1 MIKGPMMKGPMM
13 KGLQAAL
20 AATLFGILAPAAAQD
35 AVKIGL
41 IVDRIGFAKAW
52 SEPITQGAVYAA
64 RELNAKGGVLGR
76 KIELLI
82 EDDQSKP
89 DLSATAARKLEEA
102 GAAFILSLTHTVA
115 ALQAQTVTVETK
127 TPHLAPSLTVDTL
140 TTQIQNPNFW
150 QTGPLASTQIA
161 TLLSYARQKNY
172 KRVALISDNSAI
184 SQATAKAFK
193 AEFDKN
199 KIELAVDE
207 VLPSGVQ
214 SAEAQMQKVRAAKPD
229 AIFLAT
235 LLTPENLLVLRS
247 YRQHGMKT
255 PLVGNYN
262 LAVPVYMT
270 VAKGLLD
277 GLVFVDVWDPA
288 KPEVKQFVTGYAKE
302 MGSEPH
308 NLMGYGYDGVMMAAD
323 AIRRAGSTDKEKVR
337 QAMQA
342 TRGYKGVLGSVNSSY
357 GFADGRRIGFDPEG
371 MVVRVYEGDR
381 QGRVLHVGT
390 R

>member
-1 MIKGPMMKGPMM
+1 MIKTFGAAFRAS
-13 KGLQAAL
+13 LAAAL
-20 AATLFGILAPAAAQD
+20 FGFAAPAAAQD
-35 AVKIGL
+35 PVRLGL

-76 KIELLI
+76 KVELLI

-161 TLLSYARQKNY
+161 TLLSYARQKSY
-172 KRVALISDNSAI
+172 QRLALISDNSAI

-193 AEFDKN
+193 AEFDKHR
-199 KIELAVDE
+199 IELVADE
-207 VLPSGVQ
+207 VLPSGAQ

-247 YRQHGMKT
+247 YRQHAMKT

-277 GLVFVDVWDPA
+277 GIVFVDVWDPA
-288 KPEVKQFVTGYAKE
+288 KPQVKQFIASYAKE

-342 TRGYKGVLGSVNSSY
+342 TRNWTGVLGSVDSSY
-357 GFADGRRIGFDPEG
+357 GFAEGRRIGFDPQG
-371 MVVRVYEGDR
+371 MVVRRYEGDR
-381 QGRVLHVGT
+381 QGRVLHVGAK
-390 R
+390 

>member
-1 MIKGPMMKGPMM
+1 MSRPIRAACAAGF
-13 KGLQAAL
+13 LAL
-20 AATLFGILAPAAAQD
+20 AAPAIAQD
-35 AVKIGL
+35 TVKIGL

-64 RELNAKGGVLGR
+64 KELNAKGGILGR
-76 KIELLI
+76 KVELLT

-89 DLSATAARKLEEA
+89 DLSATAARKLAEG
-102 GAAFILSLTHTVA
+102 GADFILSLTHTVA

-140 TTQIQNPNFW
+140 TTQVNNPNFW

-161 TLLSYARQKNY
+161 TLLSYARHKNY
-172 KRVALISDNSAI
+172 KRVALLSDNSAI

-193 AEFDKN
+193 AELDKN
-199 KIELAVDE
+199 AIEVVSE
-207 VLPSGVQ
+207 EMLPAGST
-214 SAEAQMQKVRAAKPD
+214 SADAQMQKVRAAKPD

-235 LLTPENLLVLRS
+235 LLTSENLLILKS
-247 YRQHGMKT
+247 YRLHGMKT

-270 VAKGLLD
+270 VGKGLLD
-277 GLVFVDVWDPA
+277 GVTFVDAWDPA
-288 KPEVKQFVTGYAKE
+288 KPQVKQFIAGYTKE
-302 MGSEPH
+302 MGYEPH
-308 NLMGYGYDGVMMAAD
+308 NMMGYGYDGVMLAAD
-323 AIRRAGSTDKEKVR
+323 AIKRAGGTDKEKVR

-342 TRGYKGVLGSVNSSY
+342 TRGYKGVLGAVDSSY
-357 GFADGRRIGFDPEG
+357 GFAEGKRIGFDPEG
-371 MVVRVYEGDR
+371 MVVRMYEGDK

-390 R
+390 K

>member
-1 MIKGPMMKGPMM
+1 MIKALGV
-13 KGLQAAL
+13 AL
-20 AATLFGILAPAAAQD
+20 AAALFGIAAPAAAQEPI
-35 AVKIGL
+35 KIGL

-76 KIELLI
+76 KVDLLI

-115 ALQAQTVTVETK
+115 ALQAQTVTIETK

-140 TTQIQNPNFW
+140 TTQVQNPNFW

-161 TLLSYARQKNY
+161 TLLSYARHSNY
-172 KRVALISDNSAI
+172 KRVALVSDNSAI

-199 KIELAVDE
+199 RIELVADE
-207 VLPSGVQ
+207 VLPSGAQ

-235 LLTPENLLVLRS
+235 LLTPENLLVLRA
-247 YRQHGMKT
+247 YRQHAMKT
-255 PLVGNYN
+255 PLIGNYN
-262 LAVPVYMT
+262 LAVPVYMS

-277 GLVFVDVWDPA
+277 GIVFVDAWDPA
-288 KPEVKQFVTGYAKE
+288 KPQVKQFVAGYAKE
-302 MGSEPH
+302 MGVEPH
-308 NLMGYGYDGVMMAAD
+308 NMMGYGYDGVMLAAD

-342 TRGYKGVLGSVNSSY
+342 TRGYKGVLGSVDSSY
-357 GFADGRRIGFDPEG
+357 GFAEGRRIGFDPEG
-371 MVVRVYEGDR
+371 MVVRMYEGDR

-390 R
+390 K

>member
-1 MIKGPMMKGPMM
+1 MKTILG
-13 KGLQAAL
+13 AL
-20 AATLFGILAPAAAQD
+20 ALVALAGNVAAQD
-35 AVKIGL
+35 TVKIGL

-52 SEPITQGAVYAA
+52 SEPITQGAIYAA
-64 RELNAKGGVLGR
+64 KELNAKGGVLG
-76 KIELLI
+76 KKVELLI

-89 DLSATAARKLEEA
+89 DLSATAARKLSEA
-102 GAAFILSLTHTVA
+102 GADFILSLTHTVA

-140 TTQIQNPNFW
+140 TTQINNPNFW

-161 TLLSYARQKNY
+161 TLLSYARHKNY
-172 KRVALISDNSAI
+172 KRVALVSDNSAI

-193 AEFDKN
+193 DEFSKTG
-199 KIELAVDE
+199 IELASEEIV
-207 VLPSGVQ
+207 PSGSV
-214 SAEAQMQKVRAAKPD
+214 SADAQMQKVRAAKPD

-235 LLTPENLLVLRS
+235 LLTPENLLVLKA
-247 YRQHGMKT
+247 YRQSGMKT

-277 GLVFVDVWDPA
+277 GITFVDAWDPA
-288 KPEVKQFVTGYAKE
+288 KPQVKQFVAGFTKE
-302 MGSEPH
+302 MGYEPH
-308 NLMGYGYDGVMMAAD
+308 NMMGYGYDGVMLAAD

-337 QAMQA
+337 EAMQA
-342 TRGYKGVLGSVNSSY
+342 TKGYKGVLGSVDATY
-357 GFADGRRIGFDPEG
+357 GFADGKRIGFDPQG
-371 MVVRVYEGDR
+371 MVVRMYEGDK

-390 R
+390 K

>member
-1 MIKGPMMKGPMM
+1 MRMTFGA
-13 KGLQAAL
+13 LWAAAL
-20 AATLFGILAPAAAQD
+20 VALGAAPALAQEP
-35 AVKIGL
+35 VKIGL

-52 SEPITQGAVYAA
+52 SEPITQGAIYAA
-64 RELNAKGGVLGR
+64 KELNAKGGVLGR
-76 KIELLI
+76 KVELLV

-89 DLSATAARKLEEA
+89 DLSATAARKLSEA
-102 GAAFILSLTHTVA
+102 GADFILSLTHTVA

-140 TTQIQNPNFW
+140 TTQINNPNFW

-161 TLLSYARQKNY
+161 TLLSYARHKNY
-172 KRVALISDNSAI
+172 KRVALLSDNSAI

-193 AEFDKN
+193 AEFDRHGLQVVS
-199 KIELAVDE
+199 EE
-207 VLPSGVQ
+207 MLPAGSV
-214 SAEAQMQKVRAAKPD
+214 SADAQMQKVRAAKPD

-235 LLTPENLLVLRS
+235 LLTPENLLVLKA
-247 YRQHGMKT
+247 YRQSGMKT

-277 GLVFVDVWDPA
+277 GITFVDAWDPA
-288 KPEVKQFVTGYAKE
+288 KPQVKQFVAGFTKE
-302 MGSEPH
+302 MGYEPH
-308 NLMGYGYDGVMMAAD
+308 NMMGYGYDGVMLAAD

-342 TRGYKGVLGSVNSSY
+342 TKGYKGVLGSVDATYAFS
-357 GFADGRRIGFDPEG
+357 DGKRIGFDPEG
-371 MVVRVYEGDR
+371 MVVRMYEGDK

-390 R
+390 K

>member
-1 MIKGPMMKGPMM
+1 MIR
-13 KGLQAAL
+13 LL
-20 AATLFGILAPAAAQD
+20 AAIFFSFSVAPGFAQD
-35 AVKIGL
+35 SIKIGL

-64 RELNAKGGVLGR
+64 RELNSKGGLLG
-76 KIELLI
+76 KKVELLI

-89 DLSATAARKLEEA
+89 ELSATAARKLSEN

-140 TTQIQNPNFW
+140 TTQIDNPNFW

-161 TLLSYARQKNY
+161 TLLSYARERKF

-184 SQATAKAFK
+184 SQATGKAFK
-193 AEFDKN
+193 AEFEKN
-199 KIELAVDE
+199 GIQLVADE
-207 VLPSGVQ
+207 TLPAGAQ
-214 SAEAQMQKVRAAKPD
+214 SADAQMQKVRSANPD

-235 LLTPENLLVLRS
+235 LLTPENLLVLRY
-247 YRQHGMKT
+247 YRSLGMKT
-255 PLVGNYN
+255 PLIGNYN
-262 LAVPVYMT
+262 LAVPVYMS

-288 KPEVKQFVTGYAKE
+288 KPQVKEFIAGYTRE

-308 NLMGYGYDGVMMAAD
+308 NMMGYGYDGVMMAAD
-323 AIRRAGSTDKEKVR
+323 AIRRAGGTDKERVR
-337 QAMQA
+337 QAMQG
-342 TRGYKGVLGSVNSSY
+342 TRGFKGVLGSTDSSY
-357 GFADGRRIGFDPEG
+357 GFADGRRIGFDPQG
-371 MVVRVYEGDR
+371 MVVRMYEGDR

>member
-1 MIKGPMMKGPMM
+1 MIKAFGW
-13 KGLQAAL
+13 AL
-20 AATLFGILAPAAAQD
+20 ATALLGIAAPAAAQD
-35 AVKIGL
+35 PIKIGL

-76 KIELLI
+76 KVELVI

-140 TTQIQNPNFW
+140 TTQVQNPNFW

-161 TLLSYARQKNY
+161 TLLSYARHSNY
-172 KRVALISDNSAI
+172 KRVALVSDNSAI

-199 KIELAVDE
+199 RIELVADE
-207 VLPSGVQ
+207 VLPSGAQ
-214 SAEAQMQKVRAAKPD
+214 SAEAQMQKVRAARPD

-235 LLTPENLLVLRS
+235 LLTPENLLVMRA
-247 YRQHGMKT
+247 YRQHAMKT
-255 PLVGNYN
+255 PLIGNYN
-262 LAVPVYMT
+262 LAVPVYMS

-277 GLVFVDVWDPA
+277 GIVFVDAWDPA
-288 KPEVKQFVTGYAKE
+288 KPQVKQFIAGYAKE
-302 MGSEPH
+302 MGTEPH
-308 NLMGYGYDGVMMAAD
+308 NMMGYGYDGVMLAAD

-342 TRGYKGVLGSVNSSY
+342 TRGYKGVLGSVDSSY
-357 GFADGRRIGFDPEG
+357 GFAEGKRIGFDPEG
-371 MVVRVYEGDR
+371 MVVRMYEGDR

>member
-1 MIKGPMMKGPMM
+1 MIR
-13 KGLQAAL
+13 LLLAAAL
-20 AATLFGILAPAAAQD
+20 LAAAPAFAQD
-35 AVKIGL
+35 SVRIGL
-41 IVDRIGFAKAW
+41 IVDRVGFAKAW
-52 SEPITQGAVYAA
+52 SEPITQGALYAA

-76 KIELLI
+76 KVELVI

-89 DLSATAARKLEEA
+89 EMSALAARKLEGA
-102 GAAFILSLTHTVA
+102 GVAFILSLTHTVA

-140 TTQIQNPNFW
+140 TTQINNPNFW

-161 TLLSYARQKNY
+161 TLLSYARHRNY
-172 KRVALISDNSAI
+172 KRVALVSDNSAI
-184 SQATAKAFK
+184 SQATGKAFK
-193 AEFDKN
+193 AEFEKN
-199 KIELAVDE
+199 GLQLVADE
-207 VLPSGVQ
+207 ILPSGAQ
-214 SAEAQMQKVRAAKPD
+214 SADAQMQKVRAANPD

-235 LLTPENLLVLRS
+235 LLTPENLLVLRY
-247 YRQHGMKT
+247 YRSLGMKT
-255 PLVGNYN
+255 PLIGNYN

-288 KPEVKQFVTGYAKE
+288 KPQVKQFIAGYAKE

-323 AIRRAGSTDKEKVR
+323 AIRRAGGTDKEKVR

-342 TRGYKGVLGSVNSSY
+342 TRSYKGVLGSMESSY
-357 GFADGRRIGFDPEG
+357 GFDDGKRIGFDPQG
-371 MVVRVYEGDR
+371 MVVRMYEGDR

>member
-1 MIKGPMMKGPMM
+1 MRN
-13 KGLQAAL
+13 AL
-20 AATLFGILAPAAAQD
+20 LALLFAVALPAAAQD
-35 AVKIGL
+35 AIKIGL

-52 SEPITQGAVYAA
+52 SEPITQGAIYAA

-76 KIELLI
+76 KVELVI

-89 DLSATAARKLEEA
+89 DLSATAARKLEDA
-102 GAAFILSLTHTVA
+102 GVAFILSLTHTVA

-172 KRVALISDNSAI
+172 KRVALVSDNSAI

-199 KIELAVDE
+199 GIQVVSEE
-207 VLPSGVQ
+207 MLPSGAQ
-214 SAEAQMQKVRAAKPD
+214 SAEAQMQKVRSAKPD

-247 YRQHGMKT
+247 YRQHGMKI

-262 LAVPVYMT
+262 LAVPVYMS

-277 GLVFVDVWDPA
+277 GIVFVDAWDPA
-288 KPEVKQFVTGYAKE
+288 KPQVKQFIAGYTKE
-302 MGSEPH
+302 MGVEPH
-308 NLMGYGYDGVMMAAD
+308 NMMGYGYDGVMLAAD
-323 AIRRAGSTDKEKVR
+323 AIRRAGSTDKAKVAA
-337 QAMQA
+337 AMQS
-342 TRGYKGVLGSVNSSY
+342 TKGYKGVLGSMDATYSFPE
-357 GFADGRRIGFDPEG
+357 GKRIGFDPEG
-371 MVVRVYEGDR
+371 MVVRQYEGDR

>member
-1 MIKGPMMKGPMM
+1 MIKGFGT
-13 KGLQAAL
+13 AL
-20 AATLFGILAPAAAQD
+20 AAALFGIAAPAAAQD
-35 AVKIGL
+35 PIRIGL

-76 KIELLI
+76 KVELVI

-115 ALQAQTVTVETK
+115 ALQAQTVTIETK

-140 TTQIQNPNFW
+140 TTQVQNPNFW

-161 TLLSYARQKNY
+161 TLLSYARHSNY
-172 KRVALISDNSAI
+172 RRVALISDNSAI

-199 KIELAVDE
+199 RIELVADE
-207 VLPSGVQ
+207 VLPSGAQ

-235 LLTPENLLVLRS
+235 LLTPENLLVLRA
-247 YRQHGMKT
+247 YRQHAMKT
-255 PLVGNYN
+255 PLIGNYN
-262 LAVPVYMT
+262 LAVPVYMS

-277 GLVFVDVWDPA
+277 GIVFVDAWDPA
-288 KPEVKQFVTGYAKE
+288 KPQVKQFIAGYARE
-302 MGSEPH
+302 MGVEPH
-308 NLMGYGYDGVMMAAD
+308 NMMGYGYDGVMLAAD

-342 TRGYKGVLGSVNSSY
+342 TRGYKGVLGSVDSSY
-357 GFADGRRIGFDPEG
+357 GFAEGRRIGFDPEG
-371 MVVRVYEGDR
+371 MVVRMYEGDR

-390 R
+390 K

>member
-1 MIKGPMMKGPMM
+1 MTKALGW
-13 KGLQAAL
+13 AL
-20 AATLFGILAPAAAQD
+20 AAAFFGMAAPAAAQD
-35 AVKIGL
+35 PIKIGL

-64 RELNAKGGVLGR
+64 KELNAKGGVLGR
-76 KIELLI
+76 KVELVI

-115 ALQAQTVTVETK
+115 ALQAQTVTIETK

-140 TTQIQNPNFW
+140 TTQVQNPNFW

-161 TLLSYARQKNY
+161 TLLSYARHSNY

-199 KIELAVDE
+199 RIELVADE
-207 VLPSGVQ
+207 VLPSGAQ

-235 LLTPENLLVLRS
+235 LLTPENLLVLRA
-247 YRQHGMKT
+247 YRQHAMKT
-255 PLVGNYN
+255 PLIGNYN
-262 LAVPVYMT
+262 LAVPVYMS

-277 GLVFVDVWDPA
+277 GIVFVDAWDPA
-288 KPEVKQFVTGYAKE
+288 KPQVKQFIAGYAKE
-302 MGSEPH
+302 MGTEPH
-308 NLMGYGYDGVMMAAD
+308 NMMGYGYDGVMLAAD

-342 TRGYKGVLGSVNSSY
+342 TRGYKGVLGSVDSSN
-357 GFADGRRIGFDPEG
+357 GFAEGKRIGFDPEG
-371 MVVRVYEGDR
+371 MVVRMYEGDR

>member
-1 MIKGPMMKGPMM
+1 MTKSI
-13 KGLQAAL
+13 LAVCAAAL
-20 AATLFGILAPAAAQD
+20 AASAAPVLAQEPIR
-35 AVKIGL
+35 IGL

-64 RELNAKGGVLGR
+64 KELNAKGGVLGR
-76 KIELLI
+76 KVELLM

-89 DLSATAARKLEEA
+89 DLSATAARKLEDA

-161 TLLSYARQKNY
+161 TLLSYAREKQY
-172 KRVALISDNSAI
+172 RRVALVSDNSAI
-184 SQATAKAFK
+184 SAATAKAFK

-199 KIELAVDE
+199 RIEVVSDE
-207 VLPSGVQ
+207 VVPSGAQ

-235 LLTPENLLVLRS
+235 LLTPENLLVLKA

-277 GLVFVDVWDPA
+277 GIVFVDAWDPA
-288 KPEVKQFVTGYAKE
+288 KPQVKQFIAGYAKE
-302 MGSEPH
+302 MGVEPY
-308 NLMGYGYDGVMMAAD
+308 NMMGYGYDGVMLVAD
-323 AIRRAGSTDKEKVR
+323 AIRRAGSTDKEKLR

-342 TRGYKGVLGSVNSSY
+342 TRGYKGVLGSMNASY
-357 GFADGRRIGFDPEG
+357 GFADGKRIGFDPEG
-371 MVVRVYEGDR
+371 MVVRMYEGDR

-390 R
+390 K

>member
-1 MIKGPMMKGPMM
+1 MTAVIR
-13 KGLQAAL
+13 LLVAAL
-20 AATLFGILAPAAAQD
+20 VVAAAPALAQD
-35 AVKIGL
+35 SIKIGL

-52 SEPITQGAVYAA
+52 SEPITQGALYAA

-76 KIELLI
+76 KIELVI

-89 DLSATAARKLEEA
+89 ELSALAARKLEGA
-102 GAAFILSLTHTVA
+102 GVSFILSLTHTVA
-115 ALQAQTVTVETK
+115 ALQAQTVTVESK

-140 TTQIQNPNFW
+140 TTQINNPNFW

-161 TLLSYARQKNY
+161 TLLSYARHKNY
-172 KRVALISDNSAI
+172 KRVALVSDNSAI

-199 KIELAVDE
+199 GIQVVVDE
-207 VLPSGVQ
+207 TLPGGAQ
-214 SAEAQMQKVRAAKPD
+214 SADAQMQKVRAANPD

-235 LLTPENLLVLRS
+235 LLTPENLLVLRY
-247 YRQHGMKT
+247 YRSLGMKT

-262 LAVPVYMT
+262 LSVPVYMS

-277 GLVFVDVWDPA
+277 GLVFVDAWDPE
-288 KPEVKQFVTGYAKE
+288 KPEVKQFVAGYAKE
-302 MGSEPH
+302 MGTEPY
-308 NLMGYGYDGVMMAAD
+308 NTMGFGYDGVMMAAD

-342 TRGYKGVLGSVNSSY
+342 TRGYKGVLGSIDSRY
-357 GFADGRRIGFDPEG
+357 GFADGKRIGFDPQG

-381 QGRVLHVGT
+381 QGRVLHAGT
-390 R
+390 K

>member
-1 MIKGPMMKGPMM
+1 MIR
-13 KGLQAAL
+13 LLVAAL
-20 AATLFGILAPAAAQD
+20 LVTAAPAFAQD
-35 AVKIGL
+35 NIKIGL

-89 DLSATAARKLEEA
+89 ELSATAARKLEGA
-102 GAAFILSLTHTVA
+102 GVAFILSLTHTVA
-115 ALQAQTVTVETK
+115 ALQAQTVTVESK

-140 TTQIQNPNFW
+140 TTQIDNPNFW

-161 TLLSYARQKNY
+161 TLLAYARTKDYRN
-172 KRVALISDNSAI
+172 VALVSDNSAI

-193 AEFDKN
+193 AEFDKAG
-199 KIELAVDE
+199 LRLVADE
-207 VLPSGVQ
+207 VLPSGAQ
-214 SAEAQMQKVRAAKPD
+214 SADAQMQKVRAANAD

-235 LLTPENLLVLRS
+235 LLTPENLLVLRY
-247 YRQHGMKT
+247 YRSLGIKT
-255 PLVGNYN
+255 PLIGNYN
-262 LAVPVYMT
+262 FAVPVYSS

-288 KPEVKQFVTGYAKE
+288 KPQVKQFIASYAKE
-302 MGSEPH
+302 MGVEPH
-308 NLMGYGYDGVMMAAD
+308 NMMGYGYDGVMMAAD
-323 AIRRAGSTDKEKVR
+323 AIRRAGGTDKEKVR
-337 QAMQA
+337 RAMQA
-342 TRGYKGVLGSVNSSY
+342 TRAFKGVLGGVDASY
-357 GFADGRRIGFDPEG
+357 GFADGKRIGFDPQG
-371 MVVRVYEGDR
+371 MVVRMYEGDR

-390 R
+390 K

>member
-1 MIKGPMMKGPMM
+1 MIKALGV
-13 KGLQAAL
+13 AL
-20 AATLFGILAPAAAQD
+20 AAALFGIAAPAAAQEPI
-35 AVKIGL
+35 KIGL

-76 KIELLI
+76 KVDLLI

-140 TTQIQNPNFW
+140 TTQVQNPNFW

-161 TLLSYARQKNY
+161 TLLSYARHSNY
-172 KRVALISDNSAI
+172 KRVALVSDNSAI

-199 KIELAVDE
+199 RIELVADE
-207 VLPSGVQ
+207 VLPSGAQ
-214 SAEAQMQKVRAAKPD
+214 SAEAQMQKVRAARPD

-235 LLTPENLLVLRS
+235 LLTPENLLVMRA
-247 YRQHGMKT
+247 YRQHAMKT
-255 PLVGNYN
+255 PLIGNYN
-262 LAVPVYMT
+262 LAVPVYMS

-277 GLVFVDVWDPA
+277 GIVFVDAWDPA
-288 KPEVKQFVTGYAKE
+288 KPQVKQFIAGYAKE
-302 MGSEPH
+302 MGTEPH
-308 NLMGYGYDGVMMAAD
+308 NMMGYGYDGVMLAAD

-342 TRGYKGVLGSVNSSY
+342 TRGYKGVLGSVDSSY
-357 GFADGRRIGFDPEG
+357 GVIEMRLALRSPLA
-371 MVVRVYEGDR
+371 VAA
-381 QGRVLHVGT
+381 
-390 R
+390 

>member
-1 MIKGPMMKGPMM
+1 MKT
-13 KGLQAAL
+13 LFRALCAAAL
-20 AATLFGILAPAAAQD
+20 LAVGSTALAQEP
-35 AVKIGL
+35 VKIGL

-52 SEPITQGAVYAA
+52 SEPITQGAIYAA
-64 RELNAKGGVLGR
+64 KELNAKGGVLGR
-76 KIELLI
+76 KVELLI

-89 DLSATAARKLEEA
+89 DLSATAARKLSEA
-102 GAAFILSLTHTVA
+102 SADFILSLTHTVA

-140 TTQIQNPNFW
+140 TTQINNPNFW

-161 TLLSYARQKNY
+161 TLLSFARQKSY
-172 KRVALISDNSAI
+172 KRVALLSDNSAI

-193 AEFDKN
+193 AEFDKTG
-199 KIELAVDE
+199 IQVVSEE
-207 VLPSGVQ
+207 VLPAGSV
-214 SAEAQMQKVRAAKPD
+214 SADAQMQKVRAAKPD

-235 LLTPENLLVLRS
+235 LLTPENLLVLKA
-247 YRQHGMKT
+247 YRQSGMKT

-277 GLVFVDVWDPA
+277 GITFVDAWDPA
-288 KPEVKQFVTGYAKE
+288 KPQVKQFVAGFTKE
-302 MGSEPH
+302 MGYEPH
-308 NLMGYGYDGVMMAAD
+308 NMMGYGYDGVMLAAD

-342 TRGYKGVLGSVNSSY
+342 TRGYKGVLGGMDATY
-357 GFADGRRIGFDPEG
+357 GFAEGKRIGFDPEG
-371 MVVRVYEGDR
+371 MVVRMYEGDK

-390 R
+390 K